1 MASASKNIFWLTVS
15 RLAALVLLF
24 VAYTQLFRYLG
35 PYTSGQYQFVLSY
48 VAIFGVIIDFGLQ
61 QYIIK
66 KISEQPQDAKKYFQ
80 NFLAVEVVLATGI
93 FLILY
98 TVAQLNHYEP
108 IVIKTIL
115 VAGLGTALNGLTY
128 PFLAVM

>member
-66 KISEQPQDAKKYFQ
+66 KISEQPAEAKRYFQ
-80 NFLAVEVVLATGI
+80 NFLAVEAVLVVLI
-93 FLILY
+93 FLALY
-98 TVAQLNHYEP
+98 TIARLNNYEP
-108 IVIKTIL
+108 IVLHATM
-115 VAGLGTALNGLTY
+115 VA
-128 PFLAVM
+128 